1 VFVLL
6 YFALTLFTS
15 ATLLFLVQP
24 MIGKMILPLLGGTP
38 AVWNTCMVFF
48 QGVLLAGYA
57 YTHFVST
64 RLSRRAQLFLQAAL
78 LLGPFVF
85 LPFSL
90 GSWTPPADSN
100 PIFSVL
106 WILTIVVGVPFF
118 VVSTTAPLLQKW
130 FGFTG
135 HPAAKDPYFLYGAS
149 NFGSMLALVLYPLM
163 LEPTFAIPEQT
174 IVWTVG
180 YGVFAALV
188 LGCIGM
194 LLLRERP
201 AFAEAPAEPLPP
213 QPAVANKTAIAP
225 RPQRQ
230 GLRPAEPAPKL
241 ETPDI
246 GMTWLRRVRW
256 IALAAIPS
264 SLMLSLTTY
273 MTTDIAA
280 IPFFWVIPLG
290 IYLFTFILVFAR
302 WPVVWTAPA
311 APRGP
316 RWLPSFFAAGAVLCL
331 FVGFAIHVLYPEYRD
346 PRVPGPSHIF
356 YVLAFL
362 GLFAFWVTQ
371 GIGSPHEF
379 VLFFQP
385 CFLLFLLLY
394 IVSEVERKPWLDF
407 ILHVSSFAFVTLLCH
422 GELARDR
429 PRPEHLTDFYLC
441 MSVGGVLGGL
451 FNVLVA
457 PFVFRYG
464 LYEYPLVMVAA
475 CLLRPFMVG
484 NETFIPGD
492 SREAKTTRLGWVL
505 DLAMPLAI
513 AAAVYYIVRIDLA
526 DGALAFL
533 HRIDPRWNPETMERW
548 PALRPLAI
556 TLPIVGVLALALRPI
571 RFGLSVGLLW
581 LVVSIY
587 DDADQ
592 KWTFR
597 DRGFF
602 GLVKVKLVEA
612 RVSGTPFAYNTLI
625 HGGIDHGR
633 QHVEPS
639 KRNEPCSYFHPLT
652 GIGQIFMKLTWP
664 NTPLPASLDELYS
677 QTSRYSGFSRVHQPI
692 PAFLVGAGCDPWT
705 ALVATQSRPPTFDNP
720 YSVFAAPNQRL
731 PVSLIG
737 AAADPWT
744 ALVATQAELPYA
756 VVGLGTGTL
765 AAYAQPY
772 QAMDI
777 YEIDPLVLRLS
788 QRVGDKEPPFT
799 YLEDAKNRG
808 ANLNVILGDGRL
820 KIKNAPEHWYHV
832 ICLDA
837 FASDAIPVHL
847 LTVEAIQAYLD
858 KLAPGGVL
866 VFNTTNRYIR
876 LNGVLKDAA
885 DALDLECLALGNW
898 YTKVIPEQYGT
909 DFVMLRRKPTAIAKL
924 GGPFNGGPPLAER
937 LDLERY
943 KSLMSNVSQFRN
955 GHDFASQETWSW
967 RPWREP
973 ENHNGKLWTDS
984 YSNLLGVLDLG
995 N

>member
-1 VFVLL
+1 VLVLL

-64 RLSRRAQLFLQAAL
+64 RLSRRAQLLLQAAL
-78 LLGPFVF
+78 LVGPFFV

-90 GSWTPPADSN
+90 GTWTPPADSN

-149 NFGSMLALVLYPLM
+149 NLGSMLALVLYPLLM
-163 LEPTFAIPEQT
+163 EPTFALPEQT
-174 IVWTVG
+174 KVWTIG

-188 LGCIGM
+188 LGCIAM
-194 LLLRERP
+194 LLLRERTP
-201 AFAEAPAEPLPP
+201 DLVEPTSEPLPM
-213 QPAVANKTAIAP
+213 QPGVASETAIVP
-225 RPQRQ
+225 HV
-230 GLRPAEPAPKL
+230 LRKPLQPSEPAPKL
-241 ETPDI
+241 ETPDL
-246 GMTWLRRVRW
+246 GVSWLRRVRW

-280 IPFFWVIPLG
+280 IPFFWVIPLA

-302 WPVVWTAPA
+302 WPVAWTAPA
-311 APRGP
+311 APHGP
-316 RWLPSFFAAGAVLCL
+316 KWLPSFIVAGAALCM
-331 FVGFAIHVLYPEYRD
+331 FGGIAVHVLYPEYRD
-346 PRVPGPSHIF
+346 PRVLGPSHIL
-356 YVLAFL
+356 YAAAFL
-362 GLFAFWVTQ
+362 GLFLFWVAQ
-371 GIGSPHEF
+371 GIGSAHDF

-385 CFLLFLLLY
+385 CFLLFLMLY
-394 IVSEVERKPWLDF
+394 IISEVERKVWLEF
-407 ILHVSSFAFVTLLCH
+407 VLHVSSFAFITLLCH

-429 PRPEHLTDFYLC
+429 PRPQHLTEFYLC
-441 MSVGGVLGGL
+441 LSVGGVLGGL

-464 LYEYPLVMVAA
+464 LYEYPLVMAGA
-475 CLLRPFMVG
+475 CLLRPSMVAS
-484 NETFIPGD
+484 ETFIPGD
-492 SREAKTTRLGWVL
+492 SREGEPTWLGRCL
-505 DLAMPLAI
+505 DIAMPIFI
-513 AAAVYYIVRIDLA
+513 AAAVYFIVRVDTS
-526 DGALAFL
+526 DGSLYFL
-533 HRIDPRWNPETMERW
+533 HSMDPRWNPESGR
-548 PALRPLAI
+548 PFLRPL
-556 TLPIVGVLALALRPI
+556 LVVMPIVAVLALALRPI

-581 LVVSIY
+581 LLVGLY
-587 DDADQ
+587 DDSDQ

-602 GLVKVKLVEA
+602 GLVKVKVVDA
-612 RVSGTPFAYNTLI
+612 KASGTPYAYNTLI

-633 QHVEPS
+633 QHIEPS
-639 KRNEPCSYFHPLT
+639 KRHEPCSYFHPLT
-652 GIGQIFMKLTWP
+652 GIGQVFMKLTWP
-664 NTPLPASLDELYS
+664 NTPLPASLEEFY
-677 QTSRYSGFSRVHQPI
+677 QRT
-692 PAFLVGAGCDPWT
+692 DPYNRFT
-705 ALVATQSRPPTFDNP
+705 LSSP
-720 YSVFAAPNQRL
+720 RL
-731 PVSLIG
+731 PASLIG
-737 AAADPWT
+737 IGPDPWS

-756 VVGLGTGTL
+756 VIGLGTGTL
-765 AAYAQPY
+765 AAYAKPY

-788 QRVGDKEPPFT
+788 QRVGGEDPPFT

-820 KIKNAPEHWYHV
+820 KIKNAPDHWYHV
-832 ICLDA
+832 IVLDA

-847 LTVEAIQAYLD
+847 LTVEAIQTYLD

-866 VFNTTNRYIR
+866 VFNTTNRYLR

-909 DFVMLRRKPTAIAKL
+909 DFLVMRRKPFAIAKL
-924 GGPFNGGPPLAER
+924 GGPFNGGPPLAGR

-943 KSLMSNVSQFRN
+943 KSLMSDVSQFRN
-955 GHDFASQETWSW
+955 GHDFASQENWSW

-973 ENHNGKLWTDS
+973 DNHNGKLWTDT